1 MKGGDSFLNSSK
13 IKDKIVKTLEDKKA
27 IEINVINIQHISSL
41 ADYFVICSGTSST
54 HIKTLADELKE
65 KMEASG
71 YKLLN
76 REGYKNP
83 TWVLL
88 DYGDVVVH
96 IFSREDREFYN
107 LERLWLD
114 GEITK
119 ISHDNK

>member
-1 MKGGDSFLNSSK
+1 MKGGDSFLELDK
-13 IKDKIVKTLEDKKA
+13 MKDQIIEVLEDKKA
-27 IEINVINIQHISSL
+27 KEINVINIQHISTL

-65 KMEASG
+65 KMEALG
-71 YKLLN
+71 YNLLN
-76 REGYKNP
+76 KEGFKNS

-96 IFSREDREFYN
+96 IFSHEDREFYN

-119 ISHDNK
+119 INNDNE